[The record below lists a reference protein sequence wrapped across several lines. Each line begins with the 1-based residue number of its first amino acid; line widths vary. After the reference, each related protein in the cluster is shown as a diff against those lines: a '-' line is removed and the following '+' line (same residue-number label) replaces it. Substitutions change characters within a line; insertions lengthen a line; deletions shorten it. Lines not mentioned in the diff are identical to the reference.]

1 MIKKRGVIC
10 LLVLLILIGCNQIS
24 LEDKIV
30 KILDK
35 DSDFVEYTANHP
47 DYTLS
52 IEELNPDDVIIK
64 KNTTKME
71 ALYENLP
78 DKTLYEVNIDDNG
91 NGIVAIVDIEEK
103 EVLKIFG
110 LLMTSMGGIKWNF

>member
-78 DKTLYEVNIDDNG
+78 NKVLYEVNVDDNG

-110 LLMTSMGGIKWNF
+110 LLMTSIGGIK

>member
-10 LLVLLILIGCNQIS
+10 LLVLLILIGCNQLS
-24 LEDKIV
+24 LEDTIV
-30 KILDK
+30 KILRAND
-35 DSDFVEYTANHP
+35 DFIEYAANHP
-47 DYTLS
+47 DYSLS
-52 IEELNPDDVIIK
+52 IEEMTPEDAAAK
-64 KNTTKME
+64 RNTTKMK

-78 DKTLYEVNIDDNG
+78 NKVLYEVNVDDNG

-110 LLMTSMGGIKWNF
+110 LLMTSMGGIK

>member
-110 LLMTSMGGIKWNF
+110 LLMTSMGGIK